1 MKVEVEFVF
10 ESRTFSLTKQCQ
22 NLEQEIKN
30 VQWQPAP
37 LKIDTS
43 VSEILKWLL

>member
-1 MKVEVEFVF
+1 LYLKF
-10 ESRTFSLTKQCQ
+10 RTFSPIIQCQ

-37 LKIDTS
+37 LKMDTS
-43 VSEILKWLL
+43 VSENLKWLL